1 MTPEQLLTALRQN
14 LSLSPEP
21 PKKKRK
27 RGGLAGIWDR
37 NKGVIKPLV
46 SGVAGA
52 VGGPIGGALA
62 GGLMGGLDRPGKS
75 GVGFDLGRGVRGA
88 ASGALAGAA
97 GAGIRGYFTQAP
109 SATAFGLTPAQRMAS
124 ARKAIGNYGT
134 QMGLGQGGALR
145 NAARGIR
152 KFAEANPM
160 TSGAALT
167 TAGNMM
173 AANQQARVA
182 REQEQFERDLFNR
195 QEEERRALADA
206 LLPLFISIQNRASG
220 VR

>member
-46 SGVAGA
+46 SGIAGA

-97 GAGIRGYFTQAP
+97 GAGLRGYFTGSGGLAGARQA
-109 SATAFGLTPAQRMAS
+109 L
-124 ARKAIGNYGT
+124 GNYGT

-145 NAARGIR
+145 NAASGVRR
-152 KFAEANPM
+152 FAEANPV

-195 QEEERRALADA
+195 QEDERRALADA